1 MLLSFLTVPH
11 PFEACL
17 GVKSLIYS
25 FLLTTLTLEALVYS
39 LPFESSKLYKTSYSP
54 TLEVFTL
61 LDLTFTDSLKEL
73 PFMSLATI
81 YSSSLNSSPK
91 ASVIT
96 GFTDKVGCNAFTSI
110 GFKVF
115 NFLSYGVTTYTPSSS
130 KLDLVSTKLS
140 LEVNPTYF
148 PSLRISYP
156 SILSLFSSSTE
167 NESFILPFEPL
178 VLTDTFALS
187 VNPSPL

>member
-11 PFEACL
+11 PFEDFL

-25 FLLTTLTLEALVYS
+25 FLLTTLTLEVLVY
-39 LPFESSKLYKTSYSP
+39 LFPLESSKLYKTSYSP

-61 LDLTFTDSLKEL
+61 LDLIFTDSLKEL

-81 YSSSLNSSPK
+81 YSSGLNSSPK

-96 GFTDKVGCNAFTSI
+96 GFTDKVDCNAFTSI

-130 KLDLVSTKLS
+130 KLDLVSTNIS

>member
-1 MLLSFLTVPH
+1 
-11 PFEACL
+11 
-17 GVKSLIYS
+17 
-25 FLLTTLTLEALVYS
+25 
-39 LPFESSKLYKTSYSP
+39 
-54 TLEVFTL
+54 
-61 LDLTFTDSLKEL
+61 
-73 PFMSLATI
+73 MSLATI

-156 SILSLFSSSTE
+156 SILSLFSSSIE

-178 VLTDTFALS
+178 VLTDTFAFS
-187 VNPSPL
+187 VNPLPL